1 MSEIAPHGGKLVN
14 RLVKESE
21 RAKLLDEAKRLKTV
35 HLHAREISDLEMI
48 ATGVFSPLEG
58 FLTKKDY
65 DGVVANNHLSTGEA
79 WTIPITLSV
88 SKDEAANLK
97 GATKAALLGANDE
110 PIAIIYIEDIYEYD
124 KKKEAQAVYKTQD
137 EAHPGVKY
145 LYSQGDYLVGG
156 KIALITRP
164 AHEDFL
170 EYRMDPVKTREVFK
184 AKGWRRIV
192 GFQTRN
198 PIHRAHEYIIKSALE
213 IVDGLFL
220 NPLVGE
226 TKEGDIP
233 AKTRM
238 DCYNALAEK
247 YFPKERVVIGVYGA
261 AMRYAGPKE
270 AILHAIVR
278 KNFGCTHFIV
288 GRDHAGVGNYYGTF
302 DAQKIF
308 DDFKHGELGITP
320 LFFDH
325 SFYCRH
331 CGGMATSKTCPH
343 PAEEHFALSGTKVRE
358 LLNAGE
364 VPPEEF
370 TRPEVA
376 DILIDWYREERK

>member
-14 RLVKESE
+14 RLVKEAE

-88 SKDEAANLK
+88 SKDEAAGLK
-97 GATKAALLGANDE
+97 GQTKAALLGAKDE

-233 AKTRM
+233 AKTRI

-261 AMRYAGPKE
+261 AMRYAGP
-270 AILHAIVR
+270 
-278 KNFGCTHFIV
+278 
-288 GRDHAGVGNYYGTF
+288 
-302 DAQKIF
+302 
-308 DDFKHGELGITP
+308 
-320 LFFDH
+320 
-325 SFYCRH
+325 
-331 CGGMATSKTCPH
+331 
-343 PAEEHFALSGTKVRE
+343 
-358 LLNAGE
+358 
-364 VPPEEF
+364 
-370 TRPEVA
+370 
-376 DILIDWYREERK
+376 